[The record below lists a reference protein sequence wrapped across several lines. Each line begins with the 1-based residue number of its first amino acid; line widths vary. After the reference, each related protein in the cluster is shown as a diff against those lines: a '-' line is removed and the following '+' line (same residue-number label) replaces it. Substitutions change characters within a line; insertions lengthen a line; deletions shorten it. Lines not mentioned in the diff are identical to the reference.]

1 MTKQQNIPSGYN
13 PDSYRDSPLGQI
25 PSDWEVIELGEV
37 FEYINTSSFSRD
49 NLTNEKTENEVYYI
63 HYGDIHATYKSELLD
78 FGIETRVP
86 FLKDEFCNDNFNF
99 LKEGD
104 LVIADASE
112 DYKGIGE
119 SIEIKNI
126 NNKKVIGGLHTLVI
140 RDKATKTSN
149 GFRTY
154 LFRNPNV
161 HNEIKKLATGIS
173 VYGISK
179 GNLSKLKLPL
189 PPLPEQRAIAACL
202 CTWDNAI
209 TKVQAILAQRELRKK
224 WLMQNL
230 LTGKKRLKG
239 FDGEWKEYKLE
250 YFIEEYNEKPK
261 DGNKYE
267 VLTSAKS
274 GLMKQTDYYG
284 DNRITNRED
293 ADYNIIPPNYITYRS
308 RSDDG
313 LFTFNKN
320 TLGFTGLISGY
331 YPVFTIK
338 NGDIDFILMY
348 CNYYRQKL
356 TQYSIGTSQLV
367 LSINALKSAS
377 FILPFTEEQTAIA
390 QVLRAADKEIQ
401 LLKNKLEK
409 LKEQKKG
416 LMQVLLTGKKRLA
429 VKN

>member
-25 PSDWEVIELGEV
+25 PSDWEVMELNNIADVRDGTHESPCYYENGVIFITSKNIKNGELD
-37 FEYINTSSFSRD
+37 FSDITYISKED
-49 NLTNEKTENEVYYI
+49 AENINKRSKVER
-63 HYGDIHATYKSELLD
+63 GDILMSMIGTIGNCVLVD
-78 FGIETRVP
+78 FEP
-86 FLKDEFCNDNFNF
+86 NFC
-99 LKEGD
+99 
-104 LVIADASE
+104 
-112 DYKGIGE
+112 
-119 SIEIKNI
+119 IKNVGLI
-126 NNKKVIGGLHTLVI
+126 KPQNIDKYFLIQFFYSPIFQNYLIRNLDGGIQKFISLGGL
-140 RDKATKTSN
+140 R
-149 GFRTY
+149 
-154 LFRNPNV
+154 
-161 HNEIKKLATGIS
+161 E
-173 VYGISK
+173 
-179 GNLSKLKLPL
+179 LKLPI
-189 PPLPEQRAIAACL
+189 PIKIEQRAIAACL
-202 CTWDNAI
+202 SNWDNAI

>member
-25 PSDWEVIELGEV
+25 PSDWEVMELNNIADVRDGTHESPCYYENGVIFITSKNIKNGELD
-37 FEYINTSSFSRD
+37 FSDITYISKED
-49 NLTNEKTENEVYYI
+49 AENINKRSKVER
-63 HYGDIHATYKSELLD
+63 GDILMSMIGTIGNCVLVD
-78 FGIETRVP
+78 FEP
-86 FLKDEFCNDNFNF
+86 NFC
-99 LKEGD
+99 
-104 LVIADASE
+104 
-112 DYKGIGE
+112 
-119 SIEIKNI
+119 IKNVGLI
-126 NNKKVIGGLHTLVI
+126 KPQNIDKYFLIQFFYSPIFQNYLIRNLDGGIQKFISLGGL
-140 RDKATKTSN
+140 R
-149 GFRTY
+149 
-154 LFRNPNV
+154 
-161 HNEIKKLATGIS
+161 E
-173 VYGISK
+173 
-179 GNLSKLKLPL
+179 LKLPI
-189 PPLPEQRAIAACL
+189 PIKIEQRAIAACL
-202 CTWDNAI
+202 SNWDNAI
-209 TKVQAILAQRELRKK
+209 TKVLAILAQRELRKK

>member
-1 MTKQQNIPSGYN
+1 
-13 PDSYRDSPLGQI
+13 
-25 PSDWEVIELGEV
+25 
-37 FEYINTSSFSRD
+37 
-49 NLTNEKTENEVYYI
+49 
-63 HYGDIHATYKSELLD
+63 
-78 FGIETRVP
+78 
-86 FLKDEFCNDNFNF
+86 
-99 LKEGD
+99 
-104 LVIADASE
+104 
-112 DYKGIGE
+112 
-119 SIEIKNI
+119 
-126 NNKKVIGGLHTLVI
+126 
-140 RDKATKTSN
+140 
-149 GFRTY
+149 
-154 LFRNPNV
+154 
-161 HNEIKKLATGIS
+161 
-173 VYGISK
+173 
-179 GNLSKLKLPL
+179 
-189 PPLPEQRAIAACL
+189 
-202 CTWDNAI
+202 
-209 TKVQAILAQRELRKK
+209 
-224 WLMQNL
+224 MQNL